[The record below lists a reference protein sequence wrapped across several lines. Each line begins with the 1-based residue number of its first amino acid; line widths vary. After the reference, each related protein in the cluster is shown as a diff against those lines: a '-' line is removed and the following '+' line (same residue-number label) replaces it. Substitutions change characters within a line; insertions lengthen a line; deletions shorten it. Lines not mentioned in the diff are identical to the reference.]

1 MRAAHGKGAKIV
13 WYTVPSMASD
23 EMRPARLW
31 KSLASEQRISAA
43 IAFWVDPQAR
53 LEQAEA
59 VGLIAQRIKFRPKSV
74 LALPPE
80 KKARHLIGLP
90 QISDLMAARLLVAYH
105 LAHQR
110 PMMGRFLD
118 ELGIAHEEGLITEEE
133 PKAPE
138 PERLEQAAR
147 ALAAEFPKDDVA
159 RYFWTL
165 LWQDPETWGGLK
177 YRPELTLE

>member
-1 MRAAHGKGAKIV
+1 
-13 WYTVPSMASD
+13 MASD

-31 KSLASEQRISAA
+31 RGLSSDLKLSSAA
-43 IAFWVDPQAR
+43 AFWRDEQAR

-59 VGLIAQRIKFRPKSV
+59 ASLIAQHIKFRPKSV
-74 LALPPE
+74 RALPIE
-80 KKARHLIGLP
+80 KKAKHLVGLP

-118 ELGIAHEEGLITEEE
+118 ALGIAHDQGLITEEE

-138 PERLEQAAR
+138 ADKLDQAVAV
-147 ALAAEFPKDDVA
+147 LTAEFPKADVA

-165 LWQDPETWGGLK
+165 LWQDPETWGGLEG
-177 YRPELTLE
+177 RPELALDLGTQEPRNPGT